1 MNKAIRGLFLRVL
14 LPVFCL
20 VRLGAGQAGTP
31 TTDPALL
38 PRILEQTAVYCERLK
53 GMALDFVCLETI
65 READSS
71 LVWAKATQMFPGS
84 RALSLKD
91 AKDLKITDTKTKK
104 FVYDFQLIKKGDEFT
119 ERRTL
124 LEEDGRPKKTEN
136 ATLST
141 RHASAKYLVFGPV
154 GFLSKTWQPFF
165 RYEILGTE
173 IEGKSTAWVIR
184 ASPPERRE
192 ENYYHGRIW
201 IDQSDFSILKIEWE
215 PLAEQDAPT
224 GPQTPEGVDR
234 KWTWVVTYDVV
245 KNGIRFPG
253 FQTIQEDYISTNGK
267 SHRKYLAE
275 YRFDSF
281 KFFTVESA
289 VVIK

>member
-1 MNKAIRGLFLRVL
+1 MNKTRRGLFLVTL
-14 LPVFCL
+14 LSVFCL
-20 VRLGAGQAGTP
+20 VRLGAGQSGVP

-38 PRILEQTAVYCERLK
+38 PRILERTAVYCERLK
-53 GMALDFVCLETI
+53 GMALNFICLETI
-65 READSS
+65 KEADSS
-71 LVWAKATQMFPGS
+71 LVWTKATQLFPGS
-84 RALSLKD
+84 RALTLKE
-91 AKDLKITDTKTKK
+91 ARDLKATNTKIKT

-141 RHASAKYLVFGPV
+141 RHAGAKYLVFGPV

-165 RYEILGTE
+165 RYEILATE
-173 IEGKSTAWVIR
+173 IVGKSAAWVVR
-184 ASPPERRE
+184 ASPTERRE

-201 IDQSDFSILKIEWE
+201 IDQADFSILKIEWE
-215 PLAEQDAPT
+215 PLAEQNVPVA
-224 GPQTPEGVDR
+224 PQTPEGVDR